1 MAYNSDVISQQL
13 QDLSR
18 QIQQNYN
25 FQYQPQ
31 TTMPQVSQVPVPI
44 PSRQVQYVEGL
55 GGAKLYQQNLPSN
68 SSEIIMDK
76 NENIFYMVS
85 KDANGTPSKKIPIGR
100 FSIEET
106 SEEEPAFLTRKDFD
120 EFKDEIRSLF
130 SEMKTPKTTTTS
142 VPKTTK

>member
-1 MAYNSDVISQQL
+1 
-13 QDLSR
+13 
-18 QIQQNYN
+18 
-25 FQYQPQ
+25 
-31 TTMPQVSQVPVPI
+31 
-44 PSRQVQYVEGL
+44 
-55 GGAKLYQQNLPSN
+55 
-68 SSEIIMDK
+68 MDK

-130 SEMKTPKTTTTS
+130 SEMKTPKTTTTT